1 MRKWIPSGLAENKGA
16 SSGTTLAIAESEAF
30 VDLVSLHTKTP
41 FQFSLNSLTP
51 DERRTLENDL
61 SMAARI
67 QQAQLP
73 GRDFSPPGFE
83 IDYRYAPA
91 ALVSGDYCDL
101 FQTDDGLLFLLGDV
115 SGKGVASSM
124 LVSHLRAAFRSLS
137 DLPLDSMVKIANRI
151 FAQSSLPGQF
161 ATLVAGRVTRNGSV
175 EFISAGHPPFLHIS
189 SAGVRVEGATEVPLG
204 LFTGSYFTTH
214 HFSLDS
220 ADSLLIYS
228 DGLTE
233 ARNPAGEHYDFQ
245 RVVNLAAQH
254 HALAPSDL
262 VEQCLSD
269 LLHFTEGAKQTDDL
283 TLLVIRR
290 TPGRTVASAQ
300 DAST

>member
-1 MRKWIPSGLAENKGA
+1 MRKWIPSGLAEKGAA
-16 SSGTTLAIAESEAF
+16 SSGSTLAIAESDPF
-30 VDLVSLHTKTP
+30 VDPVSLHTGTA
-41 FQFSLNSLTP
+41 FHFSLNNLTP

-61 SMAARI
+61 RMAARI

-73 GRDFSPPGFE
+73 GRDFSSPGFE
-83 IDYRYAPA
+83 IDYHYAPA

-124 LVSHLRAAFRSLS
+124 LVSHLRAVFRSLP
-137 DLPLDSMVKIANRI
+137 DLPLASMVKTANRI
-151 FAQSSLPGQF
+151 FTQSSLPGQF

-189 SAGVRVEGATEVPLG
+189 TAGVRVEGATEVPLG
-204 LFTGSYFTTH
+204 LITGSYFTTH
-214 HFSLDS
+214 RFSLDD

-254 HALAPSDL
+254 HALGPSDL
-262 VEQCLSD
+262 VEKCLSD
-269 LLHFTEGAKQTDDL
+269 LLHFTEGAKQSDDL

-290 TPGRTVASAQ
+290 APERTVASAR